1 LSVEASLA
9 VGVGMFKLEGSGKYL
24 SNTKRSKHEV
34 CFTATYSIENRT
46 RRIPMEVI
54 STIEH
59 ARQALDSGATHVVT
73 SVEEGGSASMKFKF
87 LASSAEEAKEIS
99 GRLKVVAQIAAVT
112 IEGMAQVVLG
122 NFEAVR
128 LLLSVFDF
136 SSSFLLFL
144 LFLLFFF
151 FFFFF
156 GFRFSFYVFSLSSS
170 SSSSKLAHIQY
181 FAVRSGYF
189 ISNRV
194 RDDCGLQNGQANPN
208 DSASSNDRDQ

>member
-1 LSVEASLA
+1 MKSPIHPPHLFVVGIKLADKPGEEQTPLTRFNFSASDEERQHNEGLSVEASLA

-128 LLLSVFDF
+128 QLLSVFDF
-136 SSSFLLFL
+136 SSSLLLLFL
-144 LFLLFFF
+144 FLL
-151 FFFFF
+151 
-156 GFRFSFYVFSLSSS
+156 LH
-170 SSSSKLAHIQY
+170 LLLLLLI
-181 FAVRSGYF
+181 
-189 ISNRV
+189 N
-194 RDDCGLQNGQANPN
+194 
-208 DSASSNDRDQ
+208 